1 MCQLVEGTED
11 KPGMRDVRA
20 AGPYHFMGA
29 SGGGQRASE
38 RAVLIGEYLDAGR
51 IFRTTTQSQAQPSLG
66 CLR

>member
-1 MCQLVEGTED
+1 MCHLVEGTED
-11 KPGMRDVRA
+11 KLRLRDVRA
-20 AGPYHFMGA
+20 LGPYHFMGA
-29 SGGGQRASE
+29 SGAGVSE